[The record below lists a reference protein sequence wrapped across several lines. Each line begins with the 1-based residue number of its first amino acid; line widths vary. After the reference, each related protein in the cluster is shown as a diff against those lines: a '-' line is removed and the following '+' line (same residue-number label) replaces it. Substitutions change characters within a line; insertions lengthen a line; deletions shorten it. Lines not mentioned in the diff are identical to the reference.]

1 VNLHHLSAG
10 EIGAGIVLF
19 GSVVAVLA
27 GGWRWGRP
35 RWKTVRRRVSAVLDS
50 VGGRD
55 EIIDPASGKVLA
67 PALPAIGVR
76 MADMEDWRRTHDE
89 QMALLTEAVSRL
101 ADQGDKLA
109 ALERRVGVL
118 ESASAERVIGKV
130 EAVKALDVIQAA
142 MQSQP
147 PIEGG
152 DADEG

>member
-1 VNLHHLSAG
+1 
-10 EIGAGIVLF
+10 
-19 GSVVAVLA
+19 
-27 GGWRWGRP
+27 
-35 RWKTVRRRVSAVLDS
+35 
-50 VGGRD
+50 
-55 EIIDPASGKVLA
+55 
-67 PALPAIGVR
+67 

-152 DADEG
+152 GDEG